1 MKFVSC
7 RALLIQPRV
16 GSLPTASFKFTVA
29 HDTLAVRL
37 EVPEIRASIGKFTQQ
52 FASRLAFA
60 HQLKAP
66 IKTLRVMPDAPQ
78 KKP

>member
-16 GSLPTASFKFTVA
+16 GILPTASFKFTVA

-52 FASRLAFA
+52 FAFA